1 VIGPYTVSLALI
13 ARNEESCLEKC
24 LSSFKPVC
32 DEIVVVDTGS
42 TDKTKEIAKKFTDKV
57 YDFQWIDDFSAAR
70 NYSFEKCTCDFIMW
84 LDCDDYIFPEDA
96 EKIKQLDLSDK
107 EIIIF
112 NYEYA
117 HDEFGSSIST
127 VPRERMVK
135 RSLGLRWEEEI
146 HEYLQLNGKLWIS
159 GISTHHNKKAGSS
172 ERNLKILE
180 RVVKKNPNKSR
191 NIYYFG
197 RECLDVG
204 RIEEGVKYLEDFV
217 TRPDAFW
224 EDVYLAHYRLAEA
237 YMAKDENKFKEHLY
251 KSMSIEERR
260 AEPFY
265 LFGQYWETKQQ
276 WDRAIQWF
284 ECCLAVHRP
293 KDLLAC
299 YQPDFYSWKPCLE
312 LCVCYNNIGNLQK
325 ALEYN
330 EKALTYRPQDARM
343 LNNKKIL
350 TDGIQERKIKA
361 RKDGQGKRLNLGCG
375 NKAEPG
381 HINVDIVKTSVT
393 DELFEFDDIP
403 YLDET
408 ISVISSEHALEH
420 VGYERIDRT
429 LKEWWRVL
437 RPGGQLYLKIP
448 DLAEC
453 CRFYLSSTT
462 EKERVWFKNTIYGI
476 QKSQAGEP
484 DEAQYHLWGFSK
496 KEICDKLEET
506 GFIIDYSEN
515 YDGWCTPSV
524 STLVVKP
531 VCDLKI
537 GWVSADVWDAGPIRI
552 RNLRVNRWL
561 ESRGYKSKIV
571 NYDEL
576 IKNNYD
582 VCIIGRR
589 FDEGTYQVVSALKD
603 MGKIIIADICESI
616 FEFPWVTETLKLCN
630 LAVCCS
636 RELERQIK
644 ENVGINTI
652 IIEDAYEG

>member
-1 VIGPYTVSLALI
+1 MIGQYSISLAFI
-13 ARNEESCLEKC
+13 ARNEEFCLEKC
-24 LSSFKPVC
+24 LTSFKPIA
-32 DEIVVVDTGS
+32 DEIIVIDTGS

-57 YDFQWIDDFSAAR
+57 YDFEWVDDFSAAR
-70 NYSFEKCTCDFIMW
+70 NYSFEKCTRDFIMW
-84 LDCDDYIFPEDA
+84 NDCDDYIFPKDL

-117 HDEFGSSIST
+117 HDEFGNSIST
-127 VPRERMVK
+127 VPRERIVR
-135 RSLGLRWEEEI
+135 RSLNLKWEEKI

-159 GISTHHNKKAGSS
+159 GISTHHYKKAGSS

-180 RVVKKNPNKSR
+180 RVVKKNPNVSR
-191 NIYYFG
+191 NVYYFG
-197 RECLDVG
+197 RELLDAAK
-204 RIEEGVKYLEDFV
+204 EEGIKYLEQFV
-217 TRPDAFW
+217 TMPDAFW

-237 YMAKDENKFKEHLY
+237 YLGKNNENKFKEHLF
-251 KSMSIEERR
+251 KSLSIEERR

-265 LFGQYWETKQQ
+265 LFGQYWESKQQ
-276 WDRAIQWF
+276 WERAIQWF
-284 ECCLAVHRP
+284 ECCLNVRRP
-293 KDLLAC
+293 TDLLAC
-299 YQPDFYSWKPCLE
+299 YQPDFYGYKPYLE

-330 EKALTYRPQDARM
+330 EKALIYRPQDARM

-361 RKDGQGKRLNLGCG
+361 RRDGQGKRLNLGCG

-381 HINVDIVKTSVT
+381 HVNVYIVKTSIT
-393 DELFEFDDIP
+393 DELFEFDNIP

-448 DLAEC
+448 DFAEC
-453 CRFYLSSTT
+453 CRFYLSSSS

-496 KEICDKLEET
+496 KEICDKLEEM

-524 STLVVKP
+524 STLAVKP
-531 VCDLKI
+531 VLDLKI

-576 IKNNYD
+576 IK
-582 VCIIGRR
+582 
-589 FDEGTYQVVSALKD
+589 
-603 MGKIIIADICESI
+603 
-616 FEFPWVTETLKLCN
+616 
-630 LAVCCS
+630 
-636 RELERQIK
+636 
-644 ENVGINTI
+644 
-652 IIEDAYEG
+652 